1 MLARDKREILLEY
14 MRRYG
19 IMLLFMCAMSFV
31 LYNGIQDV
39 TGLDGRLKMA
49 IFLVGV
55 LIMLSGVICM
65 IIFEKDLHKFYII
78 FFVLLGGFYFF
89 IYPIGTVPDEYA
101 HFYRAYEISEGHLV
115 SDILDGWGGRDL
127 PENLS
132 LDINT
137 MDTSI
142 SEMWEKADVELSEE
156 RSFHIFWTM
165 SLYAPVS
172 YIPQSLGIILARLF
186 TKSIVALFMA
196 GRLFNFAAV
205 AIISYL
211 AVKYIPIGK
220 KIVIMVMLLPMNMQE
235 AISLAPDAMVTALT
249 LAFVAYILHLRY
261 GQQTVMSKK
270 QLVLLY
276 IMAIAISLY
285 KIVYLPF
292 CILPFLIPMGRFGG
306 KKQFIIHAI
315 CMGTCVIAAGLGWL
329 SFAGRYLMDIEGG
342 RDSDA
347 QVAYILSD
355 LPNYFK
361 IMATT
366 TKQMGVHYFYTMIG
380 HALSWMNIYIPK
392 PYLVLYAAMLVLGLF
407 SEERLPEKF
416 GVVRGMLLLVVIS
429 VFLLTMTSLYV
440 QWTDYA
446 KATIDGVQGRYFIPL
461 ILPVLLIISVC
472 LPHSSGKIFSM
483 KNLIM
488 PVITINL
495 IVLTIVFESFLYK
508 ETGWVED
515 SNGHRYNTAESGYI
529 VDSWRQIDGLWYYFD
544 EAGYM
549 MSDEW
554 LELDGKKYLLSES
567 GAMLVGWQLYNN
579 EYYYLSADGSAY
591 TGWVEADG
599 EWYYCD
605 DGKMLYDCV
614 TPDGYK
620 LDKDG
625 KWIKD

>member
-1 MLARDKREILLEY
+1 MATGDKRKVLLEY
-14 MRRYG
+14 IRKYG
-19 IMLLFMCAMSFV
+19 IM
-31 LYNGIQDV
+31 
-39 TGLDGRLKMA
+39 
-49 IFLVGV
+49 
-55 LIMLSGVICM
+55 
-65 IIFEKDLHKFYII
+65 FEKELHKVYLILFI
-78 FFVLLGGFYFF
+78 LLGTIYFF

-137 MDTSI
+137 LDTSI
-142 SEMWEKADVELSEE
+142 SETWEKADIELSEK

-172 YIPQSLGIILARLF
+172 YIPQSSGIFIARLF

-205 AIISYL
+205 AVISYF
-211 AVKYIPIGK
+211 AVKYIPVGK
-220 KIVIMVMLLPMNMQE
+220 KIVVMVMLLPMNMQE

-249 LAFVAYILHLRY
+249 MAFVAYILHLRY
-261 GQQTVMSKK
+261 RQEAVMSKK

-276 IMAIAISLY
+276 VMAIAISLY

-292 CILPFLIPMGRFGG
+292 CILPFLIPMERFGG

-347 QVAYILSD
+347 QAAYILSD

-361 IMATT
+361 IMAATI
-366 TKQMGVHYFYTMIG
+366 KQNGSYYFYTMMG
-380 HALSWMNIYIPK
+380 HLLSWLNIYIPK
-392 PYLVLYAAMLVLGLF
+392 PYLILYAVVLVTGLF
-407 SEERLPEKF
+407 SEEKLPEKF
-416 GVVRGMLLLVVIS
+416 GAVRGMLLLVIVS

-446 KATIDGVQGRYFIPL
+446 HGTIDGVQGRYFIPL
-461 ILPVLLIISVC
+461 ILPALLLVSLC
-472 LPHSSGKIFSM
+472 LPRSLGKIVNV
-483 KNLIM
+483 KNLII
-488 PVITINL
+488 PVIAVNL
-495 IVLTIVFESFLYK
+495 IVIAIVFKNFSVKATRWE
-508 ETGWVED
+508 ED
-515 SNGHRYNTAESGYI
+515 TNGRKYNTAENGYV
-529 VDSWRQIDGLWYYFD
+529 VDSWYQIDGIWYYFD
-544 EAGYM
+544 ENGYM
-549 MSDEW
+549 VYDEW
-554 LELDGKKYLLSES
+554 LEIDGEKYLLAES
-567 GAMLVGWQLYNN
+567 GAMMVGWQLYND
-579 EYYYLSADGSAY
+579 EYYYLNADGTAY
-591 TGWVEADG
+591 TGWIESDG

-605 DGKMLYDCV
+605 EGKMLYDCI

-620 LDKDG
+620 LDKEG
-625 KWIKD
+625 KWIK